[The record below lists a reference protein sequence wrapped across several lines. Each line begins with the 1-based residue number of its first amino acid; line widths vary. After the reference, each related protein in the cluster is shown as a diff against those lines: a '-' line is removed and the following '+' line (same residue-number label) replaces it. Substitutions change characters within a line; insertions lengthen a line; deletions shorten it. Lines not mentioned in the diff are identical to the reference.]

1 MFKHFLWGEVRG
13 INRID
18 HGSPP
23 GQVRPLHHP
32 TIISQAY
39 LQLPPSSWLRRQ
51 RLAHDPK
58 KNNNHQEKKLTK
70 TPRNKDKR
78 HTACLVLKTK
88 TKREKRN
95 EDKKRDKKRKVR
107 NKQDLAVRYWSCQ
120 GSNHVILETNITF
133 FGGGCILGLY
143 FWRELGC
150 QWGRG

>member
-58 KNNNHQEKKLTK
+58 KNNNYQEKKLTK

-95 EDKKRDKKRKVR
+95 EDKKRDKKTQGEKQTRFSRKILVLPGLKSR
-107 NKQDLAVRYWSCQ
+107 NSGNKYHLFWWWMHL
-120 GSNHVILETNITF
+120 GFIFLE
-133 FGGGCILGLY
+133 GVGVSVG
-143 FWRELGC
+143 
-150 QWGRG
+150 